1 MYSVG
6 GGAYSLTVVLPFPG
20 DYDYAVSTCW
30 YYVPHTNEFLE
41 YLRSELGSVWTGDI
55 SAADALSH
63 AEAHLIEIFE
73 GY

>member
-1 MYSVG
+1 ME
-6 GGAYSLTVVLPFPG
+6 
-20 DYDYAVSTCW
+20 
-30 YYVPHTNEFLE
+30 VPHTNEFLE

-55 SAADALSH
+55 SAADALGH